1 MLYDVVRLT
10 IAMASAFREPV
21 FRLGVQ
27 ASDVMETFYK
37 AIRTSQPLNLNDLLT
52 FGGNSYGDLK
62 LTINTFRGSGRIDI
76 TPGALIVDLRD
87 VRRGV
92 GQVEEVKN
100 HLQLCE
106 DTVRA
111 ILKEVQISERFLR
124 ANLWL
129 ACEGGASG
137 VEAFLEKKGNAA
149 LRLEQGPYAPLKK
162 EFTVQ
167 FSGLDASKATKMGLA
182 LQRSMGEGDLF
193 VQFDHTQYGSPTVT
207 QTVKEQFEVAGKELE
222 LLLTHVG
229 LEPKKNDA
237 GRA

>member
-1 MLYDVVRLT
+1 M
-10 IAMASAFREPV
+10 
-21 FRLGVQ
+21 
-27 ASDVMETFYK
+27 
-37 AIRTSQPLNLNDLLT
+37 
-52 FGGNSYGDLK
+52 
-62 LTINTFRGSGRIDI
+62 
-76 TPGALIVDLRD
+76 
-87 VRRGV
+87 
-92 GQVEEVKN
+92 
-100 HLQLCE
+100 
-106 DTVRA
+106 
-111 ILKEVQISERFLR
+111 
-124 ANLWL
+124 
-129 ACEGGASG
+129 
-137 VEAFLEKKGNAA
+137 EAFLEKKGNAA